1 MIDHALL
8 LAMTWS
14 ARTSR
19 RIIELGLLVGLVGS
33 VIVALSY
40 GRRLMLV
47 IGGLLVALG
56 FGLAILAVHFGMD
69 PFRQ

>member
-1 MIDHALL
+1 MILDTVI
-8 LAMTWS
+8 LATTWS
-14 ARTSR
+14 AKTARRT
-19 RIIELGLLVGLVGS
+19 IELGLLAGLVGS

-47 IGGLLVALG
+47 IGGLLVAFG